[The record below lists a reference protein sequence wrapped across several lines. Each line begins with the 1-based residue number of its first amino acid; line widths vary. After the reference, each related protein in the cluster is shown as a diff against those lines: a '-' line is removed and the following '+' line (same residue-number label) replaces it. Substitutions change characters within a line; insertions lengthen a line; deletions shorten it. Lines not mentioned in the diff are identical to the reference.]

1 LETITSQNQL
11 VNVALAYD
19 NRGLFRSNLDF
30 LFTLLGLQNQN
41 FGVFG
46 ALSATQHNL
55 TYLLGMLAQ
64 LAQGGGIPH
73 IQGDALETLTAI
85 RVYCEAHA
93 LYIRGA
99 HRIVPVAVTPDRP
112 GAGANFGIQA
122 ANNAPNNG

>member
-64 LAQGGGIPH
+64 LAQGGGIAH

-93 LYIRGA
+93 LYIRGGA
-99 HRIVPVAVTPDRP
+99 HRIAPVAVTPDRP
-112 GAGANFGIQA
+112 GLGA